1 MSYILEAL
9 KKAERER
16 ELAQFI
22 DYENNES
29 KNKRKFSL
37 QTHYW
42 LWISVLLIMNVL
54 SFTTLLWPKEPIA
67 PPRVYIVS
75 PQ

>member
-16 ELAQFI
+16 ELTQFI
-22 DYENNES
+22 DYKNNES
-29 KNKRKFSL
+29 KKKRKFSL

-42 LWISVLLIMNVL
+42 LWISVLLVMNVL
-54 SFTTLLWPKEPIA
+54 SFTALLWPKEPIA